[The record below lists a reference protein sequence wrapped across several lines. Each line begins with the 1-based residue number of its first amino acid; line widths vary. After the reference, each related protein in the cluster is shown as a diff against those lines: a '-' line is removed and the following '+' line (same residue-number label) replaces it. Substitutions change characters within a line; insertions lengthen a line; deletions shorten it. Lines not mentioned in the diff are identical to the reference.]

1 MMRTLMRTALSTSFY
16 TLIDNG
22 KLANQI
28 ARLQAIVVKKKN
40 ISFTSHGLL
49 LELASDRLPAE
60 LIVQFVEQGKANC
73 IGSNPV

>member
-28 ARLQAIVVKKKN
+28 ARLQAIVVKN